1 VQVWVEGARPRTL
14 PAAIAPVLVGTA
26 LAEDV
31 DWVRAGL
38 ALVVALALQVAV
50 NYANDYFDGV
60 AGIDTEDRTGPR
72 RMVASGLVAP
82 EAMRRAMV
90 AAIGVAAVA
99 GGVLAVL
106 VGWELLLVGGA
117 AIVAALGY
125 SGGSRPYASRGLGE
139 VFVFVF
145 FGLVATAGTTYVQD
159 ERLALAPVVAGVAM
173 GAWATALLVVNNLR
187 DIPTDEATGKR
198 TLAVRLGAPATRR
211 LYVGLLV
218 VAYGSL
224 LGVVAVTRAG
234 WATLALLSLP
244 ALRDAVPLVRSAPLG
259 PRMVTALEGT
269 GQAQLVF
276 GVLLA
281 AGLTLDRVAG

>member
-60 AGIDTEDRTGPR
+60 AGIDTEERTGPR

-82 EAMRRAMV
+82 AAMRRAMV
-90 AAIGVAAVA
+90 VAIGVAAVA

-106 VGWELLLVGGA
+106 VGWELLLVGAA

-125 SGGSRPYASRGLGE
+125 SGGSRPYASRALGE
-139 VFVFVF
+139 LFVFVF

-159 ERLALAPVVAGVAM
+159 ERLALAPVVAGIAM

-211 LYVGLLV
+211 VYLGLLTL
-218 VAYGSL
+218 AYAAL
-224 LGVVAVTRAG
+224 LGVVAVTGAG
-234 WATLALLSLP
+234 WAALALLSLP
-244 ALRDAVPLVRSAPLG
+244 ALREAVPLVRSAPLG

-281 AGLTLDRVAG
+281 AGLTLDRVVG